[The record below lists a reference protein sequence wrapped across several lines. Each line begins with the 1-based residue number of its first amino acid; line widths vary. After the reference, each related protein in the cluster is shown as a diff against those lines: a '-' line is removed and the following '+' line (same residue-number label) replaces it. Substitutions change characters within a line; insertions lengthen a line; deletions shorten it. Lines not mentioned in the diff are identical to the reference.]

1 MCNEIWVCL
10 LRSSWSKPATNKK
23 ATRPLQSH
31 QHISHHSVT
40 SYWDPPKKSQP
51 EKRGHDWEK
60 FVLIE
65 HENDNRLIPKVYL
78 EPNTF
83 QELCTPCKDV
93 LVVKLFEEKP
103 HSTLFLAS
111 LLWAWRNWNFACLN
125 NETWSPSH
133 LVTNIYN
140 SADTIVSTFNNEDTT
155 TTFDRSVK
163 WNCNNHMGV
172 ILNVDGSCNGTHI
185 RTGFGGISATMR
197 VFSSQLSQF
206 WSLTPKTFYWL
217 SWQQF
222 IMAVAGLLTWE
233 SMTWLVT
240 QIPSSPLTS

>member
-111 LLWAWRNWNFACLN
+111 LLWLGGIGISR
-125 NETWSPSH
+125 
-133 LVTNIYN
+133 
-140 SADTIVSTFNNEDTT
+140 VST
-155 TTFDRSVK
+155 
-163 WNCNNHMGV
+163 
-172 ILNVDGSCNGTHI
+172 
-185 RTGFGGISATMR
+185 MR
-197 VFSSQLSQF
+197 LGPHPTL
-206 WSLTPKTFYWL
+206 SLTSIIQLIPLFQPSIMKTRQPL
-217 SWQQF
+217 STVLSNG
-222 IMAVAGLLTWE
+222 IATITWV
-233 SMTWLVT
+233 SFLM
-240 QIPSSPLTS
+240 